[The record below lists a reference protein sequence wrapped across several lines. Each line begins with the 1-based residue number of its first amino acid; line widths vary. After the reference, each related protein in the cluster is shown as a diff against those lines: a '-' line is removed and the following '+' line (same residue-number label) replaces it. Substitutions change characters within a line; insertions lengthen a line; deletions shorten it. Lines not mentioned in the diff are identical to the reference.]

1 MQINSFLGSLK
12 HKTIIILI
20 LMACSLPM
28 SSFSQRVGVVLSGG
42 GATGLAHIGV
52 LMAIEEAEIPIDY
65 IAGTSAG
72 ALVGS
77 MYACGYSPEEIKAY
91 ILSDKFLKMSS
102 GDIESEDH
110 FLLRRKDDNA
120 SMLDV
125 PFSKDSIF
133 QSFLPTNFI
142 TPSLLDYEMFNFLG
156 VTGAA
161 VNENFDSLFVPFRC
175 VASDVSKKE
184 SVVFSEGKL
193 NAAVRASMTYPFY
206 VNPIRIDGTLL
217 FDGGLYNNF
226 PANVLYECFNNDYI
240 IGSNVSFNAPPPNES
255 SLISQ
260 ITNMFMQKTDF
271 NLPCENGVIIS
282 PELEVSTFD
291 FSDAE
296 TAIRKGYEAAQTYID
311 SIRLYVHKT
320 RTIEEVNNKR
330 KAFKKKISP
339 LSINEIQVNSG
350 QDLSFVKS
358 SFIGDSIS
366 KPIDEKTFGQR
377 FFRAYSSQQIK
388 YIYPTVE
395 KNSDSTHRLLLDVT
409 KEKPFE
415 LRVGGHFS
423 SRPVNTGYIG
433 LSYYDIG
440 SGAVGV
446 HAESYFG
453 KFYGSTKIHINYDM
467 PTLYPFRATPYFTL
481 NSWDYFRSF
490 STFFE
495 DVKPSFLVQNEM
507 YYGLRL
513 AIPASNTSKL
523 SLDFR
528 EFKNND
534 EYYQTLTFNSSDTA
548 DITNFNG
555 QSAIFQFEN
564 NTLNKKQWANEGSM
578 LKFSFRYIQGKE
590 QSLSGTTTEE
600 NYDLRKS
607 HRWVNLSLEGQQYF
621 NFTNFFKLGIYGK
634 SVFNSQSLFSN
645 YTASVLTMT
654 EFSPLPDSRTFF
666 MAEYRAPQYAGAG
679 LNIIF
684 SYNDLFDFRLE
695 PYFFQPFRQIVQFE
709 NGGFGYSDLLEEGT
723 FMAGASIIFH
733 SPIGPIRVSTNYFP
747 KQDKPF
753 TTQLSFGYVLFNERA
768 FR

>member
-1 MQINSFLGSLK
+1 MTCSFP
-12 HKTIIILI
+12 T
-20 LMACSLPM
+20 
-28 SSFSQRVGVVLSGG
+28 SSFSQRVGTGTNTSKQSVGVVLSGG

-52 LMAIEEAEIPIDY
+52 LMALEEAEIPIDY

-77 MYACGYSPEEIKAY
+77 MYACGYSPKEIKAY

-102 GDIESEDH
+102 GDLESEDN
-110 FLLRRKDDNA
+110 FLLRKKDNNA
-120 SMLDV
+120 SMLYV

-184 SVVFSEGKL
+184 SVVFGKGKL

-260 ITNMFMQKTDF
+260 VTNMFMQKTDF

-282 PELEVSTFD
+282 PELDVSTFD
-291 FSDAE
+291 FSNAE
-296 TAIRKGYEAAQTYID
+296 TAINKGYEAAQTYID
-311 SIRLYVHKT
+311 SIRLYVNRKKT
-320 RTIEEVNNKR
+320 VEELNEKR
-330 KAFKKKISP
+330 KAFKEKISA
-339 LSINEIQVNSG
+339 LSINEIHVNQNG
-350 QDLSFVKS
+350 NLSFVKS
-358 SFIGDSIS
+358 SFIRDTIT
-366 KPIDEKTFGQR
+366 KPIDEKTFSKR
-377 FFRAYSSQQIK
+377 FFRAYSSPQIK
-388 YIYPTVE
+388 YVYPTLE
-395 KNSDSTHRLLLDVT
+395 KNSDSTHRLYLDIT

-440 SGAVGV
+440 AGAVGL
-446 HAESYFG
+446 HGESYFG
-453 KFYGSTKIHINYDM
+453 KFYSSTKIHINYDM
-467 PTLYPFRATPYFTL
+467 PTLFPFRATPYFTL

-507 YYGLRL
+507 YYGLKL
-513 AIPASNTSKL
+513 AIPASNASKV

-555 QSAIFQFEN
+555 QTAIFQFEY
-564 NTLNKKQWANEGSM
+564 NTLNKKQWANEGAL
-578 LKFSFRYIQGKE
+578 LKFNLRYIQGKE
-590 QSLSGTTTEE
+590 QSISGTTTEE

-607 HRWVNLSLEGQQYF
+607 HRWINLSLEGQQYF
-621 NFTNFFKLGIYGK
+621 KFTNFFKIGVYGK

-645 YTASVLTMT
+645 YTASILAMT
-654 EFSPLPDSRTFF
+654 EFSPLPDSKTFF
-666 MAEYRAPQYAGAG
+666 MTEYRAPQFAGAG
-679 LNIIF
+679 MDLIF

-695 PYFFQPFRQIVQFE
+695 PYFFQPFRQIIQME
-709 NGGFGYSDLLEEGT
+709 NGGFGYSDLFEEGT
-723 FMAGASIIFH
+723 FMAGASLIFH
-733 SPIGPIRVSTNYFP
+733 TPIGPLRVSTNYFP

-753 TTQLSFGYVLFNERA
+753 TTQISFGYVLFNDRA
-768 FR
+768 IR

>member
-1 MQINSFLGSLK
+1 MHSL
-12 HKTIIILI
+12 
-20 LMACSLPM
+20 
-28 SSFSQRVGVVLSGG
+28 SQRVGVVLSGG
-42 GATGLAHIGV
+42 GATGLAHVGV

-77 MYACGYSPEEIKAY
+77 MYACGYSPNEIKAY
-91 ILSDKFLKMSS
+91 ILSDKFLKMTS
-102 GDIESEDH
+102 GNLESEDH
-110 FLLRRKDDNA
+110 FLLKKKDANA

-156 VTGAA
+156 ITGAS

-175 VASDVSKKE
+175 VASDVTKKE
-184 SVVFSEGKL
+184 SIIFKSGKL

-206 VNPIRIDGTLL
+206 INPIRIDGTLL

-226 PANVLYECFNNDYI
+226 PANILYECFNNDFI

-255 SLISQ
+255 NLISQ
-260 ITNMFMQKTDF
+260 VTNMLMRKTDF
-271 NLPCENGVIIS
+271 ILPCDDGIIIS
-282 PELEVSTFD
+282 PELDVSTFD

-296 TAIRKGYEAAQTYID
+296 RAIRSGYETAQTFID
-311 SIRLYVHKT
+311 SIRLYVHETKT
-320 RTIEEVNNKR
+320 VEEVSKER
-330 KAFKKKISP
+330 KAFRKEVSS
-339 LSINEIQVNSG
+339 LTINELNTNKAD
-350 QDLSFVKS
+350 DLTFIKS
-358 SFIGDSIS
+358 TFIGDSLS
-366 KPIDEKTFGQR
+366 KPLNEEMFNKR
-377 FFRAYSSQQIK
+377 FFRAYSSPQIK
-388 YIYPTVE
+388 YIFPTVE
-395 KNSDSTHRLLLDVT
+395 KNSDTTHSLFLDIT

-440 SGAVGV
+440 AGAVGV
-446 HAESYFG
+446 HGESYFG

-467 PTLYPFRATPYFTL
+467 PTLFPFRATPYFVL
-481 NSWDYFRSF
+481 NRWDYFRSF

-507 YYGLRL
+507 YYGLKL

-528 EFKNND
+528 EFKNSD
-534 EYYQTLTFNSSDTA
+534 EYYQTLVFESSDTA

-555 QSAIFQFEN
+555 QSAIFEFEH
-564 NTLNKKQWANEGSM
+564 NTLNKKQWANEGS
-578 LKFSFRYIQGKE
+578 LFKFSFRYIQGKE
-590 QSLSGTTTEE
+590 QSLSGTTTDA
-600 NYDLRKS
+600 NYDIRKA
-607 HRWVNLSLEGQQYF
+607 HRWINLSLEGQQYF
-621 NFTNFFKLGIYGK
+621 KLTDFFKLGLYGK

-645 YTASVLTMT
+645 YTASTLTMT
-654 EFSPLPDSRTFF
+654 EFTPLPDSKTFF
-666 MAEYRAPQYAGAG
+666 MTEYRAPQYAGAG
-679 LNIIF
+679 LNLVF
-684 SYNDLFDFRLE
+684 NYNEFFDFRLE
-695 PYFFQPFRQIVQFE
+695 PYFFQPFRQLVQFE
-709 NGGFGYSDLLEEGT
+709 DGGFGYSDLFEEGT

-733 SPIGPIRVSTNYFP
+733 SPVGPLRISTNYFP
-747 KQDKPF
+747 KQEKPF
-753 TTQLSFGYVLFNERA
+753 VTQISFGYVLFNDRA
-768 FR
+768 IR

>member
-1 MQINSFLGSLK
+1 
-12 HKTIIILI
+12 
-20 LMACSLPM
+20 M
-28 SSFSQRVGVVLSGG
+28 SSLSQRVGVVLSGG
-42 GATGLAHIGV
+42 GATGLAHVGV

-77 MYACGYSPEEIKAY
+77 MYASGYSPKEIKAY
-91 ILSDKFLKMSS
+91 ILSDKFLKMST
-102 GDIESEDH
+102 GDLESEDH
-110 FLLRRKDDNA
+110 FLLRKKDANA

-125 PFSKDSIF
+125 AFSKDSIF

-156 VTGAA
+156 ITGAA

-175 VASDVSKKE
+175 VASDVTKKE
-184 SVVFSEGKL
+184 SVIFDSGQL

-240 IGSNVSFNAPPPNES
+240 IGSNVSFNAPPPNENN
-255 SLISQ
+255 LISQ
-260 ITNMFMQKTDF
+260 VTNMLMQKTDF

-282 PELEVSTFD
+282 PELDVGTFD

-296 TAIRKGYEAAQTYID
+296 TAIQRGYETAQEYID
-311 SIRLYVHKT
+311 SIRIHVHKT
-320 RTIEEVNNKR
+320 RTIEQVSRER
-330 KAFKKKISP
+330 KAFREKVDN
-339 LSINEIQVNSG
+339 LAINELHTNHN
-350 QDLSFVKS
+350 DNLSFVNS
-358 SFIGDSIS
+358 TFIGDSLS
-366 KPIDEKTFGQR
+366 KPIDEETFSKR
-377 FFRAYSSQQIK
+377 FFRAYSSPQIK
-388 YIYPTVE
+388 YIFPTIE
-395 KNSDSTHRLLLDVT
+395 KNSDSTHRLHLDVT

-433 LSYYDIG
+433 LSFYDVG
-440 SGAVGV
+440 SGAVGI
-446 HAESYFG
+446 HGESYFG
-453 KFYGSTKIHINYDM
+453 KFYSSTKLHVNYDM
-467 PTLYPFRATPYFTL
+467 PTLFPFRVTPYFTL

-507 YYGLRL
+507 YYGVNL
-513 AIPASNTSKL
+513 AISASNTSKV

-534 EYYQTLTFNSSDTA
+534 EYYQTLTFENSDTA

-555 QSAIFQFEN
+555 QTAIFQFEH
-564 NTLNKKQWANEGSM
+564 NTLNKKQWANEGA
-578 LKFSFRYIQGKE
+578 LFKFSFRYIQGKE

-600 NYDLRKS
+600 NYDIRKA

-621 NFTNFFKLGIYGK
+621 KFTKFMKLGLYGK

-654 EFSPLPDSRTFF
+654 EFTPLPDSKTFF
-666 MAEYRAPQYAGAG
+666 MTEYRAPQYAGAG
-679 LNIIF
+679 LNLIF
-684 SYNDLFDFRLE
+684 NYNNLFDFRLE

-709 NGGFGYSDLLEEGT
+709 DGGFGYSDLFEEGT
-723 FMAGASIIFH
+723 FMAGASLIYH
-733 SPIGPIRVSTNYFP
+733 SPVGPLRISTNYFP
-747 KQDKPF
+747 KQEKPF
-753 TTQLSFGYVLFNERA
+753 TIQISFGYVLFNDRA
-768 FR
+768 IR